1 MNRRDM
7 IPVDK
12 LLFKYVSYS
21 HAENSIEFIK
31 KKLSLCLFG
40 LNCWMRKNK
49 SYGRG
54 DESNFED

>member
-1 MNRRDM
+1 M